1 MSGHSEGESEG
12 RGGEGRGAEG
22 GILHSFTSL
31 AQMLKALQMC
41 GANLDDY
48 LHLLVP
54 QIVKAY
60 DLPDNPV
67 DLRRWA
73 ESMC

>member
-1 MSGHSEGESEG
+1 
-12 RGGEGRGAEG
+12 
-22 GILHSFTSL
+22 
-31 AQMLKALQMC
+31 MLKALQMC

-73 ESMC
+73 GLLHSLWDASQHKHLCSTS

>member
-1 MSGHSEGESEG
+1 
-12 RGGEGRGAEG
+12 
-22 GILHSFTSL
+22 
-31 AQMLKALQMC
+31 MLKALQMC

-73 ESMC
+73 GSTFVGGVCGRGIYCIY

>member
-1 MSGHSEGESEG
+1 
-12 RGGEGRGAEG
+12 
-22 GILHSFTSL
+22 
-31 AQMLKALQMC
+31 MLKALQMC

>member
-1 MSGHSEGESEG
+1 
-12 RGGEGRGAEG
+12 
-22 GILHSFTSL
+22 
-31 AQMLKALQMC
+31 MLKALQMC

-73 ESMC
+73 GLLDSLWAGLVLCWDASQHKHLCSTS